1 MGHVQLVRLPREV
14 VKSKVRPDT
23 CLQRRRGWLNF
34 LLLHV
39 EWSRQ
44 TGGPESDRELI
55 YQWVRIVSQQE
66 TWCVS
71 SLLAGELLSQYGWP
85 LLLVSVLGYLLIQY
99 LSKWISRQ
107 SSNSSAPQTPQAWPR
122 RQEALEAARRKMQE
136 ELDAKAVIF
145 KEKQKQQE
153 EEKRRQKVEL
163 WESMK
168 EGKSYKRT
176 AKSPQTT
183 EEASSSSTTVLKAKT
198 DKKPLRSA
206 GILFW
211 RPRLCRPWRQAN
223 KD

>member
-1 MGHVQLVRLPREV
+1 MDGVTIADEGSNV
-14 VKSKVRPDT
+14 V
-23 CLQRRRGWLNF
+23 
-34 LLLHV
+34 
-39 EWSRQ
+39 
-44 TGGPESDRELI
+44 
-55 YQWVRIVSQQE
+55 E
-66 TWCVS
+66 TTSPKNQDLS
-71 SLLAGELLSQYGWP
+71 SLSLTAGELLSQYGWP

-107 SSNSSAPQTPQAWPR
+107 SSNSSAPQTPQVAR

-206 GILFW
+206 GSETDAKI
-211 RPRLCRPWRQAN
+211 CEQIT
-223 KD
+223 

>member
-1 MGHVQLVRLPREV
+1 GEVRTLRRETELVNV
-14 VKSKVRPDT
+14 DFFFWKT
-23 CLQRRRGWLNF
+23 
-34 LLLHV
+34 
-39 EWSRQ
+39 
-44 TGGPESDRELI
+44 
-55 YQWVRIVSQQE
+55 
-66 TWCVS
+66 
-71 SLLAGELLSQYGWP
+71 GELLSQYGWP

-107 SSNSSAPQTPQAWPR
+107 SSNSSAPQTPQVAR

-206 GILFW
+206 GMYMTAVTSVHAEAISVLLSVSLICSFSFCCSAQMEIGQFVNNFILATVCLKK
-211 RPRLCRPWRQAN
+211 PGNLCSAINHGKMQCT
-223 KD
+223 

>member
-1 MGHVQLVRLPREV
+1 MDGVTIADEGSNV
-14 VKSKVRPDT
+14 V
-23 CLQRRRGWLNF
+23 
-34 LLLHV
+34 
-39 EWSRQ
+39 
-44 TGGPESDRELI
+44 
-55 YQWVRIVSQQE
+55 E
-66 TWCVS
+66 TTSPKNQDLS
-71 SLLAGELLSQYGWP
+71 SLSLTAGELLSQYGWP

-107 SSNSSAPQTPQAWPR
+107 SSNSSAPQTPQDAALVAR

-206 GILFW
+206 DYNPLSGPGGSSCAW
-211 RPRLCRPWRQAN
+211 RPGRRGPSSGG
-223 KD
+223 